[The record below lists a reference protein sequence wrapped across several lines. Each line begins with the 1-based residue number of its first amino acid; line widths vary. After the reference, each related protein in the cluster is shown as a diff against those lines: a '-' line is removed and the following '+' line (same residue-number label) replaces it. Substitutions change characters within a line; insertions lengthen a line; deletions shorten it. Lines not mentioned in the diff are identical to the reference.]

1 MSQTVGPAESGV
13 LPPNRYRRILEI
25 AARTICEKGYDG
37 ASIQDIADACG
48 LTKAGLYHHI
58 RSKEHL
64 LVEIMHYGMDLFE
77 ERVLS
82 QVEPIED
89 PLQRL
94 RTTMAKH
101 ILMVTRDRTKEITI
115 ILHEH
120 ATLTGEELHR
130 INARKKRY
138 VQFLERSFAEAIA
151 AGQIRAVDA
160 TVAAFAFLGAVNW
173 IYKWFHPDGHI
184 SDERLV
190 REMQDLFFGPLERAS
205 SAAQRVS
212 DNATATT
219 EVP

>member
-1 MSQTVGPAESGV
+1 MRQAVQREREAD
-13 LPPNRYRRILEI
+13 LAPNRYRQILEI
-25 AARTICEKGYDG
+25 AARTICERGYEG
-37 ASIQDIADACG
+37 ASIQEIADACG

-89 PLQRL
+89 PVERL
-94 RTTMAKH
+94 RTAMEKH
-101 ILMVTRDRTKEITI
+101 VLMVTRDRTKEITI

-138 VQFLERSFAEAIA
+138 VQFLERSFSEAIA
-151 AGQIRAVDA
+151 TGQLRPIDPKVA
-160 TVAAFAFLGAVNW
+160 TFAFLGAVNW
-173 IYKWFHPDGHI
+173 VYKWFQPDGPI
-184 SDERLV
+184 SDEQLV
-190 REMQDLFFGPLERAS
+190 RGMQDLFFGSLE
-205 SAAQRVS
+205 
-212 DNATATT
+212 T
-219 EVP
+219 P